1 MTFYSEGFVKHLIYV
16 LPFIILHILQVF
28 EDTDIVN
35 NEDKMRLFLI
45 YYICSKEISETE
57 VEQYANILQVRTN
70 FGWISITFRI
80 SRVCQQ

>member
-1 MTFYSEGFVKHLIYV
+1 ML
-16 LPFIILHILQVF
+16 LFIILQVF

-57 VEQYANILQVRTN
+57 VEQYANILQVRTYLRG
-70 FGWISITFRI
+70 GWISITF
-80 SRVCQQ
+80 SN

>member
-1 MTFYSEGFVKHLIYV
+1 MTFYFEGFVKHLIYV
-16 LPFIILHILQVF
+16 VLFIILQVF

-57 VEQYANILQVRTN
+57 VEQYANILQVRT
-70 FGWISITFRI
+70 
-80 SRVCQQ
+80 

>member
-1 MTFYSEGFVKHLIYV
+1 MLLFV
-16 LPFIILHILQVF
+16 ILQVF

-57 VEQYANILQVRTN
+57 VEQYANILQVR
-70 FGWISITFRI
+70 ILYI
-80 SRVCQQ
+80 

>member
-1 MTFYSEGFVKHLIYV
+1 MTFYSEGFVRHLIYV
-16 LPFIILHILQVF
+16 VLFIILQVF

-57 VEQYANILQVRTN
+57 VEQYANILQVRTYVAVTWWMDFN
-70 FGWISITFRI
+70 Y
-80 SRVCQQ
+80 V

>member
-1 MTFYSEGFVKHLIYV
+1 ML
-16 LPFIILHILQVF
+16 LFIILQVF

-57 VEQYANILQVRTN
+57 VEQYANILQVRTLLM
-70 FGWISITFRI
+70 WIDFNY
-80 SRVCQQ
+80 V

>member
-1 MTFYSEGFVKHLIYV
+1 MLLFV
-16 LPFIILHILQVF
+16 ILQVF

-57 VEQYANILQVRTN
+57 VEQYANILQVRTLLM
-70 FGWISITFRI
+70 WIDFNY
-80 SRVCQQ
+80 V